1 MKFFSRYKRPI
12 LIILFIIFTI
22 VMAYL
27 LYIVFFRRSEEL
39 SLPEEEQPG
48 QGIVTGFPEAG
59 PNANIQPTSSGGTGN
74 LPEAGGES
82 SSVSYIPSQEEQI
95 DSKAKGG
102 ITKTEPVINSLTI
115 NPTINNQTGDIQY
128 YDPFEGKF
136 YKISEDGT
144 TSPLS
149 NKVFHGVQQVTWS
162 KNADKAVLEYPDG
175 SNVIYDFNK
184 QQQVTLPKHW
194 ESFDFSPD
202 GNQLVMKSIGM
213 DVDSHFLATAN
224 SDGSGAQVIEF
235 IGENDQ
241 KVYPGWSPNNQ
252 VVALYAEGLDY
263 DRQTIYFLGLHGEN
277 FKSMVVPGRGF
288 QYQWSPQGDKMLYSV
303 YSSDNEMKPML
314 WIADASGSQI
324 GENRQR
330 LNLQTWAEKCTFAS
344 NEEIY
349 CAVPTNLDYGAG
361 LMPALAN
368 QTPDYIYKINTKTGS
383 KQLIAI
389 PDNSITV
396 GSMMIS
402 PDGSK
407 LFLTDKNT
415 GVIRQIKLR

>member
-1 MKFFSRYKRPI
+1 
-12 LIILFIIFTI
+12 
-22 VMAYL
+22 MA
-27 LYIVFFRRSEEL
+27 
-39 SLPEEEQPG
+39 
-48 QGIVTGFPEAG
+48 
-59 PNANIQPTSSGGTGN
+59 N
-74 LPEAGGES
+74 
-82 SSVSYIPSQEEQI
+82 
-95 DSKAKGG
+95 
-102 ITKTEPVINSLTI
+102 
-115 NPTINNQTGDIQY
+115 
-128 YDPFEGKF
+128 
-136 YKISEDGT
+136 
-144 TSPLS
+144 
-149 NKVFHGVQQVTWS
+149 
-162 KNADKAVLEYPDG
+162 DK
-175 SNVIYDFNK
+175 
-184 QQQVTLPKHW
+184 
-194 ESFDFSPD
+194 
-202 GNQLVMKSIGM
+202 
-213 DVDSHFLATAN
+213 
-224 SDGSGAQVIEF
+224 
-235 IGENDQ
+235 

-263 DRQTIYFLGLHGEN
+263 DRQTVYFLGLNGEN

-314 WIADASGSQI
+314 WITNASGNQI

-383 KQLIAI
+383 KQLVAI
-389 PDNSITV
+389 PDHNITV

>member
-1 MKFFSRYKRPI
+1 MNFFSRYKRPI

-27 LYIVFFRRSEEL
+27 LYIVFFRRNEEPN
-39 SLPEEEQPG
+39 LPEEETG
-48 QGIVTGFPEAG
+48 QEITAGFPEAG
-59 PNANIQPTSSGGTGN
+59 PNVNVQPTSSGGTGN

-82 SSVSYIPSQEEQI
+82 DNISYIPSQEEQI
-95 DSKAKGG
+95 DNKAMGG
-102 ITKTEPVINSLTI
+102 ITKTDQVINGLTI
-115 NPTINNQTGDIQY
+115 NPTINNQTGNIQY

-136 YKISEDGT
+136 YKVSEDGAI
-144 TSPLS
+144 SPLS
-149 NKVFHGVQQVTWS
+149 NKVFHDVQQVTWS

-194 ESFDFSPD
+194 ENFDFSPN

-224 SDGSGAQVIEF
+224 SDGSGAKVIEF

-263 DRQTIYFLGLHGEN
+263 DRQTVYFLGLNDEN
-277 FKSMVVPGRGF
+277 FKAMVVPGRGF
-288 QYQWSPQGDKMLYSV
+288 QYQWFPQGDKMLYSV

-314 WIADASGSQI
+314 WMADASGSQI

-383 KQLIAI
+383 KQLVAI

-396 GSMMIS
+396 GSMMIN